1 MAKQDTTH
9 QDFIHNLSIFH
20 CFGYIF
26 SSANFTPIETPIVVK
41 SAKNSTVFTLAH
53 DDSAETL
60 WVAAQGISSTAM
72 LKTMR
77 LIKQLVEET
86 LDATTLHINAILI
99 DPTDTPKGTIGASYA
114 ETKKHMNKNTLD
126 SDILIFD
133 SAEAAF
139 NYLQS
144 APGVID
150 SENETVYSAYHEYL
164 QTLVE
169 YMNK

>member
-1 MAKQDTTH
+1 MAKKDTSH
-9 QDFIHNLSIFH
+9 QNFLNNLSIFH

-26 SSANFTPIETPIVVK
+26 SSANFTPVETPIVVK
-41 SAKNSTVFTLAH
+41 NGKDSSVFTLAH

-60 WVAAQGISSTAM
+60 WVAAQGISSNSM
-72 LKTMR
+72 LKTLR
-77 LIKQLVEET
+77 QIKQLIEET

-99 DPTDTPKGTIGASYA
+99 APTDTPKKMITTTYA
-114 ETKKHMNKNTLD
+114 ETKKHMNKSTID

-144 APGVID
+144 AS
-150 SENETVYSAYHEYL
+150 SEIIPDNKTVYSAYHEYL